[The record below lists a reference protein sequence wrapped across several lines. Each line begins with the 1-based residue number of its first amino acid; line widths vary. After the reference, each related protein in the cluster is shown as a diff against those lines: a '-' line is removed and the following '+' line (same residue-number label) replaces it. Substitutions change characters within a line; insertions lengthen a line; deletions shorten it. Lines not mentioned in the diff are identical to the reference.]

1 MFFPGTAEVV
11 LVTLTSLVSNI
22 LLLIPIINVEL
33 PLFDQL

>member
-11 LVTLTSLVSNI
+11 LVTLTFLVSNI